1 MCSRPR
7 LQSHIFDENIYFT
20 SDIMQIGPNVC
31 ITYREKVHIGT
42 DSAYTY
48 FITRIYHQSILPIFT
63 ESYSTYLPQTTCTYL
78 SVKKNQ
84 NL

>member
-31 ITYREKVHIGT
+31 ITYRERTYRYRFSVYLLYYSNISPKYYLFLQKVIVLTYPKLLVLTCLLKT
-42 DSAYTY
+42 DMS
-48 FITRIYHQSILPIFT
+48 Q
-63 ESYSTYLPQTTCTYL
+63 
-78 SVKKNQ
+78 
-84 NL
+84 